1 MQPNHGAAAGASA
14 AGRPYNAG
22 RMTPFE
28 PPSLRT
34 RLALR
39 RGIVLMCGA
48 VLLFTIS
55 STMVKALGAG
65 YPVSQIV
72 FFRCLLA
79 FLPLYVAIRRTGGW
93 QTLSTR
99 RPGAHVF
106 RVVVGGF
113 ALFIGFYALT
123 LMPLADYFAFTY
135 TAPLF
140 ATMLS
145 IPILGEQVG
154 IRRWSAVALGFV
166 GVLIMLRPGVQS
178 FDYAALVAIAAAFTY
193 ALAIIAVR
201 NLARTESSAATV
213 FYVTRAGLLLAGA
226 VLPFEWRT
234 PSAKEWALLLGLGL
248 VSGVGQ
254 ILMTDAYRLA
264 PPAVIAPFDYTS
276 MIWALA
282 FGYALF
288 GDFPAPVVIAGAAVV
303 IASGVYIIY
312 RETVRGVERPPL
324 APTPLK

>member
-1 MQPNHGAAAGASA
+1 
-14 AGRPYNAG
+14 
-22 RMTPFE
+22 MTPHE

-34 RLALR
+34 HLALR
-39 RGIVLMCGA
+39 RGIILMCGA
-48 VLLFTIS
+48 ALLFTIS
-55 STMVKALGAG
+55 STMVKGLGDG
-65 YPVSQIV
+65 YPVSQVV

-79 FLPLYVAIRRTGGW
+79 FLPLYIVIRRSGGW
-93 QTLSTR
+93 QVLSTR
-99 RPGAHVF
+99 RPGAHLF
-106 RVVVGGF
+106 RVVVGGI

-123 LMPLADYFAFTY
+123 LMPVADYFAFTY
-135 TAPLF
+135 AAPLF

-154 IRRWSAVALGFV
+154 IRRWTAVAVGFV
-166 GVLIMLRPGVQS
+166 GVLIMLQPGVKT
-178 FDYAALVAIAAAFTY
+178 FAYAEMVAIAAAFTY

-213 FYVTRAGLLLAGA
+213 FYFTLAGLVLAGA
-226 VLPFEWRT
+226 VLPFEWRP

-248 VSGVGQ
+248 VSGIGQ

-276 MIWALA
+276 MIWALV
-282 FGYALF
+282 FGYLLF
-288 GDFPAPVVIAGAAVV
+288 NDFPQPVVLVGAAVV
-303 IASGVYIIY
+303 IVSGVYIIY
-312 RETVRGVERPPL
+312 RETVRGVTRPPL

>member
-1 MQPNHGAAAGASA
+1 MCAA
-14 AGRPYNAG
+14 
-22 RMTPFE
+22 
-28 PPSLRT
+28 
-34 RLALR
+34 
-39 RGIVLMCGA
+39 V
-48 VLLFTIS
+48 FTFTVS
-55 STMVKALGAG
+55 STMVKGLGDG

-79 FLPLYVAIRRTGGW
+79 FLPLYFAMRQAGGW
-93 QTLSTR
+93 HVLRTQ
-99 RPGAHVF
+99 RPGAHLF
-106 RVVVGGF
+106 RVVVGGI

-135 TAPLF
+135 AAPLF
-140 ATMLS
+140 ATLLS
-145 IPILGEQVG
+145 IPILGERVG
-154 IRRWSAVALGFV
+154 IRRWTAVVVGFA
-166 GVLIMLRPGVQS
+166 GVLVMLRPGVQS
-178 FDYAALVAIAAAFTY
+178 LDFATLVAIAAAFTY

-201 NLARTESSAATV
+201 NLARTETSVSVV
-213 FYVTRAGLLLAGA
+213 FYFSLTGLILASF

-234 PSAKEWALLLGLGL
+234 PTAKEWALLIGIGL
-248 VSGVGQ
+248 VSGFGQ
-254 ILMTDAYRLA
+254 IIMTDAYRLA

-282 FGYALF
+282 FGYLLF
-288 GDFPAPVVIAGAAVV
+288 GDFPDPIMLAGAAIV